1 LDVTGLP
8 QASAEV
14 SQPRPR
20 RGSKA
25 VVICLADAIR
35 SGMIGDTRTDIR
47 HPSPEMNMSASNVL
61 RLSENF
67 DTMTAPE
74 CLKFIERSRR
84 QIDRLEHLPQKPGE
98 ADMEE
103 LASIRLGLDALE
115 RRVLLQP
122 AND

>member
-1 LDVTGLP
+1 
-8 QASAEV
+8 
-14 SQPRPR
+14 
-20 RGSKA
+20 
-25 VVICLADAIR
+25 LADGIR
-35 SGMIGDTRTDIR
+35 SGMIADTETDIR
-47 HPSPEMNMSASNVL
+47 HPSREMNMSASNVL
-61 RLSENF
+61 RFSENF

-115 RRVLLQP
+115 RRVLSQP

>member
-1 LDVTGLP
+1 
-8 QASAEV
+8 
-14 SQPRPR
+14 
-20 RGSKA
+20 
-25 VVICLADAIR
+25 
-35 SGMIGDTRTDIR
+35 MIGDTETDIR
-47 HPSPEMNMSASNVL
+47 HPSRKMNMSASKVL

-67 DTMTAPE
+67 DKMTAPE

-98 ADMEE
+98 ADLEE

-115 RRVLLQP
+115 KRVLLQR